1 MRNIFVYLF
10 FLGTLFI
17 ACEKEFIA
25 DGYSEDPSRNF
36 DYLWDDFENRY
47 AFFELKGVDW
57 SRLYD
62 SFNQFVSPQISKDSL
77 FSVMGAMLYSL
88 QDGHVNIVAPFNR
101 SRNWSWFEDFPE
113 NFNES
118 VVYRNYFKQN
128 YKIIG
133 PFDCVILD
141 SVLYVYYGS
150 FADGFTNAHL
160 NAILTLASKCKGVVI
175 DIRNNTGGSSGNAF
189 RLASLFT
196 DKELEV
202 GKRRIKVKVNSYS
215 SWEPITVSPYSSMS
229 ITVPVVLLTNRKT
242 YSAANNFTLMMKS
255 MPNVIHMGD
264 KSGGGGGTPV
274 FNQLPNGWTYRFS
287 ATQTIDLNNQL
298 IENGIEPDRYVATSI
313 ADELIG
319 IDSIIEEA
327 LKILR

>member
-1 MRNIFVYLF
+1 MRKIYLF
-10 FLGTLFI
+10 LFFFGPLFL

-25 DGYSEDPSRNF
+25 DGYNNDPPHNF
-36 DYLWDDFENRY
+36 DYLWNDFDSRY

-62 SFNQFVSPQISKDSL
+62 SFNQLISPHLTKDSL

-118 VVYRNYFKQN
+118 VVYRNYLKN
-128 YKIIG
+128 KYKIIG
-133 PFDCVILD
+133 PFDCIALD
-141 SVLYVYYGS
+141 SVLYVYYAS
-150 FADGFTNAHL
+150 FAAGFTNAHL
-160 NAILTLASKCKGVVI
+160 NALLTEVGKCKGVI
-175 DIRNNTGGSSGNAF
+175 FDIRNNTGGSSENAF
-189 RLASLFT
+189 KIASLFT
-196 DKELEV
+196 DKDIIV
-202 GKRRIKVKVNSYS
+202 GKRRIKVKNNSFS
-215 SWEPITVSPYSSMS
+215 SWETITVNPFSSEP